1 MRYINSL
8 VVLLIVLGTLGGASA
23 PARALRPVEAGDD
36 NGSLLFVENVGQFH
50 PDARFQVRGA
60 GATLWLAE
68 DALWITLAAP
78 PDEGQTRPTHGVHL
92 WLSFPGANPHPRL
105 EPFDRQDVALNYYRG
120 NDPAQWHTRV
130 PAWGGVR
137 YVDLYPGV
145 DLRYEGRTG
154 ALKYT
159 FTVAPGADPTQ
170 IRLAYEGADGLRV
183 DERGDLLIRAADGS
197 ISQWMPAGASHFIP
211 RDAPLAQATLCD
223 LETFTPRRLSDEEL
237 DFLHQEARR
246 LHRETDYAIFGWF
259 GGSLFEGAQFARG
272 WVNLMMDLKRNP
284 DFVAALVKKLAEAA
298 LTDLARYLDA
308 VGPYVDVVG
317 FGDDFGTQSGLQ
329 ISPTLY
335 RRFFA
340 PYHRQLYGM
349 VHARSDAFVFLH
361 SCGSVYALIPD
372 FIDIGVDVL
381 NPVQTSA
388 TQMEPAR
395 LKQEFGERLTFWGGG
410 ACPQHMLPRGTPE
423 EVAADVEQRL
433 QVFAPGGG
441 YVFAPIHDLL
451 PDVAPQNIIAMYDT
465 ARHFRYR

>member
-1 MRYINSL
+1 MRPRERVRTALAHQEPDRVPID
-8 VVLLIVLGTLGGASA
+8 LGGSPVTGISASTYH
-23 PARALRPVEAGDD
+23 RLREALGIRGDPVRVADII
-36 NGSLLFVENVGQFH
+36 LQ
-50 PDARFQVRGA
+50 
-60 GATLWLAE
+60 LAE
-68 DALWITLAAP
+68 VEEP
-78 PDEGQTRPTHGVHL
+78 TRRRLGVDVIGL
-92 WLSFPGANPHPRL
+92 PVW
-105 EPFDRQDVALNYYRG
+105 EPL
-120 NDPAQWHTRV
+120 P
-130 PAWGGVR
+130 GVR
-137 YVDLYPGV
+137 NTSWKPWILPDGSPAVI
-145 DLRYEGRTG
+145 
-154 ALKYT
+154 A
-159 FTVAPGADPTQ
+159 ADFEPEVT
-170 IRLAYEGADGLRV
+170 
-183 DERGDLLIRAADGS
+183 ERGDLLIRAADGS

-237 DFLHQEARR
+237 NFLHQEARR

-388 TQMEPAR
+388 TQMEPAQ